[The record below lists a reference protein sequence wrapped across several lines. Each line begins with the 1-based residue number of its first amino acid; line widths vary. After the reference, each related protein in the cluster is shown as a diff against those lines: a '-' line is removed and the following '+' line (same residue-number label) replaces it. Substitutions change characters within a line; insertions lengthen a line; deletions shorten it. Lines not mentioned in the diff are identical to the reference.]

1 MSVEDD
7 EFMIMKDLGIIASRV
22 TFSMKYSEKSTFI
35 PLIFLIVV
43 FLQKQSEF
51 TLHCLL
57 SDTLQDIQI
66 CFKKK
71 IYGEVLCNLDD
82 ENKRIKK

>member
-22 TFSMKYSEKSTFI
+22 TVSMKYSEKSTFI

-43 FLQKQSEF
+43 FTQKQSEF

-57 SDTLQDIQI
+57 NDTLQDIQI
-66 CFKKK
+66 CFKEK
-71 IYGEVLCNLDD
+71 GLQ
-82 ENKRIKK
+82 